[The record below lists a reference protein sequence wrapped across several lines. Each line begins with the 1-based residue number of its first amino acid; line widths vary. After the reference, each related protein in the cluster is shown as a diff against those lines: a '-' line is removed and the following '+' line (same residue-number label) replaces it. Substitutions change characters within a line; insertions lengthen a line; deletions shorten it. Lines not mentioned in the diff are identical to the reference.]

1 MAAITIV
8 AYTGIQNR
16 AAGTVLQSDLRQAGT
31 QLGINQSDDGSYPQD
46 DGSNGCPF
54 SGTPLPQS
62 NGTNYQYT
70 SDGSSYYLTA
80 TSDREGVP
88 SYYISSETGHVQE
101 ATGSSSCPGHTAPA
115 SGGGGGSS
123 IATMQAF
130 TATECSSLDTY
141 TGSDTSAVIT
151 LTDTHDDNTYDIAK
165 LADGNCWMLE
175 NLRLGSTSGPVTL
188 TPVETKNQP
197 RADSSAVSSAP
208 TGAIDTPPG
217 SRAVIYLRVSS
228 KGQVKTDYDPE
239 GISIPTQRTSC
250 ERKAEALGLTI
261 VHEYIEPGRSA
272 TEMTK
277 RVAFQE
283 MLERIRPDRDVDYV
297 IVYKLSR
304 FARNRTDDAIV
315 MADLQKRRVTL
326 ISTTEQDLCH
336 PGRAAYA

>member
-1 MAAITIV
+1 
-8 AYTGIQNR
+8 
-16 AAGTVLQSDLRQAGT
+16 
-31 QLGINQSDDGSYPQD
+31 
-46 DGSNGCPF
+46 
-54 SGTPLPQS
+54 
-62 NGTNYQYT
+62 
-70 SDGSSYYLTA
+70 
-80 TSDREGVP
+80 
-88 SYYISSETGHVQE
+88 
-101 ATGSSSCPGHTAPA
+101 
-115 SGGGGGSS
+115 
-123 IATMQAF
+123 
-130 TATECSSLDTY
+130 
-141 TGSDTSAVIT
+141 
-151 LTDTHDDNTYDIAK
+151 
-165 LADGNCWMLE
+165 MLE
-175 NLRLGSTSGPVTL
+175 NLRLGSTSGPMTL
-188 TPVETKNQP
+188 TPVETENQP

-239 GISIPTQRTSC
+239 GISIPAQRTSC

-297 IVYKLSR
+297 IVYKLFR
-304 FARNRTDDAIV
+304 FARNRTDDAII

-336 PGRAAYA
+336 PGRAAYAWHPGRLQRVPLPLGRCRHRLQDEKQGYERRHAGTRAHQLSQCHREHRRAEDQHRPDRSRTRAVRETRVRAVREQGQDLR